1 MAFTPI
7 TQVITVDVRKA
18 LLDGVPAFRSF
29 SSAEPALQQALL
41 QATQGFQVFTLT
53 IPDVLSTGA
62 GLKGAQLSGW
72 RVAVANGGAAI
83 AGDVYTMARGG
94 TQPLPAGAPRLACI
108 RQGQEVTNM
117 LQTIADLSAPALAGQ
132 LPAEPFNVQL
142 LIMPGLYTDALWLQP
157 QNSGT
162 TPSYIVPF
170 HTLVA
175 NVHVNYAYT
184 EEDIIALLRPIAEK
198 WMSYQPYMTRRA
210 TGT

>member
-7 TQVITVDVRKA
+7 TQVITVDVKKA

-29 SSAEPALQQALL
+29 TSAEPALQQALL

-53 IPDVLSTGA
+53 IPDVLPTGA

-72 RVAVANGGAAI
+72 RIAVANGGAAI

-94 TQPLPAGAPRLACI
+94 KQPLPAGAPRLACI

-117 LQTIADLSAPALAGQ
+117 LQTIADLSAPTLADQ

-157 QNSGT
+157 QTGT

-175 NVHVNYAYT
+175 NVRLNYAYI
-184 EEDIIALLRPIAEK
+184 EQDIIALLRPIAEK
-198 WMSYQPYMTRRA
+198 WMSYQPYMTSRA